1 MTVVTIKRMGRCLLY
16 TSGLILAVGVI
27 VSFVVAY
34 ASIRFLLNY
43 IKTKDFKAFGWYR
56 IILGVIVIAYFALLA
71 H

>member
-1 MTVVTIKRMGRCLLY
+1 M
-16 TSGLILAVGVI
+16 I